1 MASNS
6 PYTDPTLNEDAFD
19 ALHVPHFRTIDNP
32 PAAPTG
38 SRSNKDLPG
47 RPSRLLPPPD
57 STTMGDE
64 SGDPFEESTMDDSK
78 VTVAAEQAHLLSTP
92 LKKKPVKPR
101 RDGPLLP
108 QVSQLTGIEEYLGL
122 ARPLPDQEK
131 VNIYKSLLAHYIEMP
146 AHHSSRETKANKDTN
161 IGKYKAI
168 SHVMEDKLQKSI
180 SREEPKSSPPEQ
192 LVPSSGLG
200 NLSSFLSTRGIVDS
214 SVPVSNSAYFAQA
227 EIKKPE
233 GKEPPQSA
241 STSTS
246 PKTILNIIPP
256 PVPSSQPLPEKPTCF
271 LSTNLLKTRLS
282 HVRQLDSSSSFRL
295 VYRDYDPKSPE
306 ADIIISP
313 RTGIILTSAHTLTQK
328 YLPGDKGSR
337 ADIKSPVMERIYQT
351 TPHYETMYIFIC
363 VLSNKADEQ
372 MQDAVTNLSSFCT
385 SLDEE
390 TTIIPMIV
398 SETDG
403 AVAGWIEYL
412 AYTEL
417 PSMMPAIRPVRSQET
432 RWEVTLRGYGLN
444 PFAARLVLDMGM
456 TLDSFIEMSNEK
468 RLLQYKDLLGQRV
481 LRRVETAIQRDKS

>member
-131 VNIYKSLLAHYIEMP
+131 
-146 AHHSSRETKANKDTN
+146 
-161 IGKYKAI
+161 AI

-246 PKTILNIIPP
+246 PETILNIIPP